1 MKKEWLVK
9 TLALGIVVLFIGV
22 SYQPVYASDFKP
34 LEKINSLK
42 DTVNI
47 TVKICNT
54 DNIEEYSFVI
64 SQHKSIELNNL
75 IEEFRNRLNCSK
87 TIEENLDIFNEM
99 IFALYDLGLLSNT
112 IDINE
117 LKSLV
122 SNDLNKK
129 FYFDSVDN
137 QQGYSDENISNI
149 FCLVSGQ
156 FDLSF
161 SISVF
166 GRALNRF
173 LISYTRFWIICYK
186 MRLINESK
194 LSDKLMSAYTI
205 IGSINILFLIPK
217 LVEIPFGVSNCI
229 TFGEYYVDPYY
240 EYYNPSNG
248 WIHTFGLLGK
258 KTLEG
263 AFFGHLLPYFVLIG
277 LLYIG
282 INGFTGIMIE
292 KEYSNPFYFGYASIV
307 NIGQSIPS

>member
-1 MKKEWLVK
+1 MEKHLLKKS
-9 TLALGIVVLFIGV
+9 LAFAVIVLFIGV
-22 SYQPVYASDFKP
+22 SFQPVFAVDIKP

-47 TVKICNT
+47 TVKICKT
-54 DNIEEYSFVI
+54 ENIEEYSFVI
-64 SQHKSIELNNL
+64 SKQKSIELDNL
-75 IEEFRNRLNCSK
+75 IGEFKYRLNCSK

-99 IFALYDLGLLSNT
+99 IFALYDLGLLSDNV
-112 IDINE
+112 DVNE

-156 FDLSF
+156 SDLSF
-161 SISVF
+161 SIPVF
-166 GRALNRF
+166 GRASNSFFIFYTIF
-173 LISYTRFWIICYK
+173 LIICCK
-186 MRLINESK
+186 MGFINESK
-194 LSDKLMSAYTI
+194 LDDKLSSAFITI
-205 IGSINILFLIPK
+205 SSINILFLIPK

-229 TFGEYYVDPYY
+229 TFGEYCADPYY
-240 EYYNPSNG
+240 GQYNPSYG
-248 WIHTFGLLGK
+248 WIYTFGLLGK

-263 AFFGHLLPYFVLIG
+263 AFFGHFLPYCAFIC

-282 INGFTGIMIE
+282 ISGFTGIMIE
-292 KEYSNPFYFGYASIV
+292 KNANPFYFGYASIV